1 MEGILG
7 KLHRLGV
14 NRAIGFGVLTRI
26 WGLAAGP
33 VTILLV
39 ASRLSRVEQGFYYTF
54 SSLLALQVFFELG
67 LMFVIAQFAS
77 HEFVGLRWG
86 EAGSVAGD
94 PVNLSRFTSLLGKSV
109 TWFAVAALLLLVVLI
124 PCGTAFLGQGPQG
137 EVGFAWRLPWMIA
150 VAGTAANLLAVPF
163 MAVIMGSGDVAAVN
177 QREFLGTV
185 AGNCACWGVFLLQ
198 GGLYAACAV
207 SWGNA
212 VVSWGYLLR
221 RKPELLRLGRRRGH
235 GVGDGIGWWREVWP
249 MQWKIALSWVSGYFI
264 FQLFTPVLFR
274 YHGPVVAGQMGIT
287 LSASNALFA
296 AAIAWLSTKSPDF
309 GKLVAVGEWRRLDE
323 IFFRVLGQATTFA
336 VVGALAGWALIK
348 GLQTWHPLG
357 QRFIPA
363 GQVALLLAAVCIQVV
378 ISGLALYLRAH
389 KKEPFFAVSLI
400 GALLQG
406 TATWYLGK
414 NYGSFGVVTGFL
426 AVTLLFGFPAAFFIW
441 QRCRAAWHRFPSP
454 AAESGEKGCT
464 HGP

>member
-1 MEGILG
+1 MEGLSR

-14 NRAIGFGVLTRI
+14 NRAIGFGVLTRV

-33 VTILLV
+33 VTILFV
-39 ASRLSRVEQGFYYTF
+39 ASRLSQVEQGFYYTF

-86 EAGSVAGD
+86 EGGRVEGD
-94 PVNLSRFTSLLGKSV
+94 PVNLGRFTSLLGKSV
-109 TWFAVAALLLLVVLI
+109 TWFFVAATLLVAVLI
-124 PCGTAFLGQGPQG
+124 PCGLAFLGQGHEG
-137 EVGFAWRLPWMIA
+137 GVGFAWRLPWMVA

-163 MAVIMGSGDVAAVN
+163 MAVIMGSGDVASVN
-177 QREFLGTV
+177 QRECLGAV
-185 AGNCACWGVFLLQ
+185 AGNCACWAIFLLQ

-221 RKPELLRLGRRRGH
+221 KKPDLLRRGLGKRGS
-235 GVGDGIGWWREVWP
+235 GSDGIGWWREVWP

-274 YHGPVVAGQMGIT
+274 YQGPVVAGQMGIT
-287 LSASNALFA
+287 LTASNALFA

-309 GKLVAVGEWRRLDE
+309 GKLVAVRDWRQLDQL
-323 IFFRVLGQATTFA
+323 FFRVLGQATTFA
-336 VVGALAGWALIK
+336 AVGAAAGWALIK

-363 GQVALLLAAVCIQVV
+363 GQVAILLAAVCINVV
-378 ISGLALYLRAH
+378 ISGLAIYLRAH
-389 KKEPFFAVSLI
+389 KREPFLVVSLI

-414 NYGSFGVVTGFL
+414 NYGSFGIVAGFL
-426 AVTLLFGFPAAFFIW
+426 AVTMLFGLPAAVFVW
-441 QRCRAAWHRFPSP
+441 RRCRAAWHGSTSSP
-454 AAESGEKGCT
+454 VDSSEKGCI
-464 HGP
+464 HGL